1 MFDKYFNPLQSV
13 VSPVPIA
20 ASSRPV
26 DPSGTPLSI
35 SIKHAPAT
43 STLSTT
49 QETQSLVITEGVEK
63 QLQPAQFNNNP
74 FLNILTSEPSFQE
87 SSSNVQPTNP
97 PIEHINIHPLKNAR
111 LVSKGYRQKEGIDFE
126 ESFAPI
132 ARIEAIRI
140 FIANAANKNMT
151 IYQMDVKIAFLNS
164 ELREE
169 VYVSQ
174 PEGFI
179 DQDNPTHVYKLK
191 KALYGLNP
199 RGIFINQ
206 TKYALEIIK
215 KYGMDSSDSVDTPMV
230 DKIKLDKDLQGK
242 IVDPTHY
249 HGMIGSLMYL
259 TSSKPDLVFAVCMC
273 AWYQAQPTKKYLHAV
288 NRIFRYMRGT
298 TNMVLWYSKDTS
310 IALTAYADVDHV
322 GCQDTRRSTSGSAKF
337 LGDRLVK
344 YGFEF
349 NKIPLYFDNKSAIAL
364 SCTNVQH
371 LRSKHIDIRYHFIKE
386 QFKNGVVELYFLW
399 TEYQLAD
406 IFTKALARERF
417 EFIINKLG
425 MKSMSPETLKSL
437 AEENEE

>member
-1 MFDKYFNPLQSV
+1 MALVMVLGQSIGRDGDLEGGLWCVIKVSV

-74 FLNILTSEPSFQE
+74 FLNILTSEPNALLE
-87 SSSNVQPTNP
+87 SSW
-97 PIEHINIHPLKNAR
+97 INAMQEEIHEFELLDDWELVPCPDLAR

-151 IYQMDVKIAFLNS
+151 IYQMDVKTAFLNS

-298 TNMVLWYSKDTS
+298 TNMGLWYSKDTS

-337 LGDRLVK
+337 LGDRL
-344 YGFEF
+344 
-349 NKIPLYFDNKSAIAL
+349 
-364 SCTNVQH
+364 H